1 MTSLKIKK
9 KKKIMFEN
17 SFSFDGRIR
26 RTEYGISCII
36 YVIIAVIVNAV
47 IANNSDAAAI
57 GIVYLPAIWF
67 FWAQGAKRC
76 HDLGNN
82 GWWQIIPFYGL
93 WLLFQDGELG
103 QNQYGDNPKGVQQ
116 NNNYNSTTNTQ
127 SQPSN
132 TNSGGYNN
140 GHYDGGHN
148 SNDQGSSYNPNY
160 NPNNSSN
167 SSSGEYKSGEM
178 YK

>member
-1 MTSLKIKK
+1 
-9 KKKIMFEN
+9 MFEN

-36 YVIIAVIVNAV
+36 YGVIAGIVNAV
-47 IANNSDAAAI
+47 IADNPDAAAI
-57 GIVYLPAIWF
+57 GLVYLPAIWF
-67 FWAQGAKRC
+67 LWAQGAKRC

-93 WLLFQDGELG
+93 WLLFQDGEPG
-103 QNQYGDNPKGVQQ
+103 QNQYGENPKGLQQ
-116 NNNYNSTTNTQ
+116 NNNYNPPINTQ
-127 SQPSN
+127 SQTSN
-132 TNSGGYNN
+132 TASGGYSA

-148 SNDQGSSYNPNY
+148 SSNAQGNSHNPNF
-160 NPNNSSN
+160 NPNNN
-167 SSSGEYKSGEM
+167 ANSSGEYKSGEM